1 VSGGGSLIPGLIADL
16 GQRLGIET
24 EVVDPFKKIQ
34 LDKKVLG
41 PEAAERIG
49 PIAAVAVG
57 LALRK
62 IGDQ

>member
-1 VSGGGSLIPGLIADL
+1 M
-16 GQRLGIET
+16 GIET
-24 EVVDPFKKIQ
+24 EIVDPFRKIKF
-34 LDKKVLG
+34 DEKRKG

-57 LALRK
+57 LASRK

>member
-1 VSGGGSLIPGLIADL
+1 M
-16 GQRLGIET
+16 GIET
-24 EVVDPFKKIQ
+24 EMINPFRKMKFNEKKM
-34 LDKKVLG
+34 G
-41 PEAAERIG
+41 PGAAERIG